1 MSKLKVFHAVPLRSA
16 LAVLWFAAVCAKP
29 AAAQTF
35 PVNQWG
41 PRIMGRVLFS
51 VIRDSMAA
59 RRTGTSVLRPET
71 NGGPVGSP
79 TFMPAPERRREGIA
93 RRIAA
98 IRDTDPAGAAELTR
112 ITAQG
117 DTVAAFAASLRPV
130 GVTAYS
136 VSDAFAAWVTMTW
149 AQLHPA
155 VTPPA
160 SMDVVRK
167 QVDRALQGAPAFA
180 TATDAEKQEFA
191 EALILHLLA
200 NAPRVRAAKGDAAK
214 QAPLFAQLQRAGA
227 EISVDFEHM
236 TYTEQGFMSADMVK
250 PAVRP

>member
-1 MSKLKVFHAVPLRSA
+1 MSLRKVFHAVPLPSA
-16 LAVLWFAAVCAKP
+16 LAMLWFAAICAKP
-29 AAAQTF
+29 AGAQTF

-41 PRIMGRVLFS
+41 PRVMGRVLFS

-59 RRTGTSVLRPET
+59 RRTGTSVLPPET
-71 NGGPVGSP
+71 NSGPVGSP
-79 TFMPAPERRREGIA
+79 MFLPSPERRREGIA

-98 IRDTDPAGAAELTR
+98 LRITDPAGAAELTR

-117 DTVAAFAASLRPV
+117 DSVAAFAASLRPA

-136 VSDAFAAWVTMTW
+136 VSDAFAAWVTTTW

-155 VTPPA
+155 VTSPA
-160 SMDVVRK
+160 SVDIVRK
-167 QVDRALQGAPAFA
+167 QVDRALQGIPAFA

-191 EALILHLLA
+191 EALIMHLLM
-200 NAPRVRAAKGDAAK
+200 NAPRVRAARGEAAK
-214 QAPLFAQLQRAGA
+214 QTPLLAQLQRAGA

-236 TYTEQGFMSADMVK
+236 TYTAQGFMSADMVK
-250 PAVRP
+250 PAVKP